1 MIGAFL
7 IAMLVEAGIFSW
19 LWKESLLAQAQAH
32 ALEATR
38 LTVFAQS
45 ALESM
50 QAKSI
55 TEKVQAE
62 NLRKQ
67 YDVRTEMYRD
77 AVAKQYENKP
87 KTEKVEPKWVVT
99 DTGTKID
106 FNDVEWLDS

>member
-1 MIGAFL
+1 
-7 IAMLVEAGIFSW
+7 MLVEAGIFSW
-19 LWKESLLAQAQAH
+19 LWKTSLAEQAAAH

-38 LTVFAQS
+38 LAVFAQS

-77 AVAKQYENKP
+77 AVAKQYETGQTKAKQAP
-87 KTEKVEPKWVVT
+87 PDPKWVVT
-99 DTGTKID
+99 DTGDKVD
-106 FNDVEWLDS
+106 FHQVEWLDS